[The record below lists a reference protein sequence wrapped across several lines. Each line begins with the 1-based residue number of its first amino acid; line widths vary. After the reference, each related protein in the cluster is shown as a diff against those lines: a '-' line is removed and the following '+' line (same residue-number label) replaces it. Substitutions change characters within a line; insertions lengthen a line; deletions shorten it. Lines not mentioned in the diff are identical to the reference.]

1 MLRKTLDWLERK
13 VVGNLSRLPALNYA
27 FFKFEN
33 FIRSG
38 TDLNCDKKIAEHQ
51 LIAEKWYSKRH
62 FILTMQ
68 LSLSGA
74 LSLVLGFFT
83 GNISLYPLLFSEAL
97 SITIV
102 LVGVL
107 LIFLLFIFTSFT
119 LNYYRKKYIISIL
132 VDNLISIISYLY
144 MLTESESKN
153 ITIDNAEEVKI
164 RVKNLRE
171 YIEKNIPYKRR
182 KPPSLSP
189 DICDLSTKR
198 KALSQIE
205 DAAKYIE
212 YYIPRHLR
220 SGDIATDDWFKDSM
234 KCAAASLREKKKW
247 ILTPMEDTYDNLII
261 IMISTLVI
269 IVNGNWHALE
279 RLEPEKLT
287 RPSHTRLLLFFLLRF
302 AKMSLIA
309 VFPLLFLIIFQQTPF
324 AVTGAI
330 RDYAFIATLLWFGFT
345 ILISFDSSIGT
356 KISFLKDLKSL
367 LPSDNIGPK

>member
-1 MLRKTLDWLERK
+1 MQALSAIKAYKEIIEVAMLRKTLDWLERK

-220 SGDIATDDWFKDSM
+220 SGDIATDDWFKDS
-234 KCAAASLREKKKW
+234 
-247 ILTPMEDTYDNLII
+247 
-261 IMISTLVI
+261 
-269 IVNGNWHALE
+269 
-279 RLEPEKLT
+279 KLT